1 MFKDFWDR
9 YPKRFYNMGICE
21 NTLISVTAGLSSQGY
36 HPFVHT
42 ICPFLTERSIE
53 QIKLDMCYNNFAGN
67 IVTCGA
73 TFDYAW
79 DGATHHAYTDL
90 AVLRMLPNMEV
101 LHLGSKREVDALIR
115 TQYNNSR
122 PTYFRLSDHPHA
134 IETNLEFGKGTLLKN
149 EGAPVTVMT
158 AGPIL
163 GNVMEA
169 CRDLPVNL
177 VYFHTLKPIDK
188 ALIER
193 FRDTEILVVHDAY
206 GLHEAIAEVPA
217 LRMHYHGLP
226 DAFCGWYGTVHD
238 IRKRIGLDP
247 AGIRAAAQALLAR
260 HSPRGPT
267 LGAHRQRALSSA
279 HGNAHPAARAGALSD
294 RAMFFASRL
303 SLVTGGSGFI
313 GTHLAKALLDQGGR
327 VRLAVHQRAPVVT
340 DPRVETVRGDLT
352 RQEDCLAA
360 MQGVDLVFHAAGA
373 VSGTGVAADN
383 AMAGIAKNLNLT
395 AQVLQAAWTSGVERI
410 LIFSSSTV
418 YPPADHPSGRRKQP
432 EAAPH
437 PSYLGY
443 GRMRRYFEHLAEF
456 VASRSDVKVAVVRP
470 TAVYGPHDDFDPTT
484 SHVIPAL
491 VRKAVAKLDPFEV
504 WGTGDEVRDFLHVED
519 LARVACW
526 RWRSTQHAI
535 RSIWATALP

>member
-1 MFKDFWDR
+1 MRPQFKATVSELAAQDERIVIVLGDVSVYMFKDFSER

-42 ICPFLTERSIE
+42 ICPFLTERSVE
-53 QIKLDMCYNNFAGN
+53 QIKVDMCYNNFAGN

-79 DGATHHAYTDL
+79 DGATHHAYTEL
-90 AVLRMLPNMEV
+90 AILRMLPNMEV
-101 LHLGSKREVDALIR
+101 LHLGSNREVDALIR
-115 TQYNNSR
+115 TQYNNSH

-260 HSPRGPT
+260 RQSP
-267 LGAHRQRALSSA
+267 A
-279 HGNAHPAARAGALSD
+279 
-294 RAMFFASRL
+294 
-303 SLVTGGSGFI
+303 
-313 GTHLAKALLDQGGR
+313 
-327 VRLAVHQRAPVVT
+327 
-340 DPRVETVRGDLT
+340 
-352 RQEDCLAA
+352 
-360 MQGVDLVFHAAGA
+360 
-373 VSGTGVAADN
+373 
-383 AMAGIAKNLNLT
+383 
-395 AQVLQAAWTSGVERI
+395 
-410 LIFSSSTV
+410 
-418 YPPADHPSGRRKQP
+418 
-432 EAAPH
+432 
-437 PSYLGY
+437 
-443 GRMRRYFEHLAEF
+443 
-456 VASRSDVKVAVVRP
+456 VRP
-470 TAVYGPHDDFDPTT
+470 
-484 SHVIPAL
+484 
-491 VRKAVAKLDPFEV
+491 
-504 WGTGDEVRDFLHVED
+504 
-519 LARVACW
+519 LARTGSE
-526 RWRSTQHAI
+526 R
-535 RSIWATALP
+535 